1 VKCEAIFAKQK
12 LFHGVNPLEIF
23 HATHYCLSPKICIF
37 NIFSELSV
45 VCAHAHAGHTHFVNA
60 KAGAVV
66 RQLRI
71 LASPFMSFGQE
82 RSPKS
87 ASALTIY
94 RYHTIVFFTSYRF
107 TTKTLFTY
115 IWSMKTS
122 KTKILNQIKRIVKDK
137 EPSAKIYLYGSRSR
151 GTAKDNS
158 DWDLLILLN
167 KDDISNEV
175 EREISYPLYDL
186 EFDTGEVISP
196 MIYSEKE
203 WNSKYKVT
211 PFYQNVMREGILL

>member
-1 VKCEAIFAKQK
+1 ME
-12 LFHGVNPLEIF
+12 
-23 HATHYCLSPKICIF
+23 
-37 NIFSELSV
+37 
-45 VCAHAHAGHTHFVNA
+45 
-60 KAGAVV
+60 
-66 RQLRI
+66 
-71 LASPFMSFGQE
+71 
-82 RSPKS
+82 
-87 ASALTIY
+87 
-94 RYHTIVFFTSYRF
+94 
-107 TTKTLFTY
+107 
-115 IWSMKTS
+115 TS

-167 KDDISNEV
+167 RDDISNEV
-175 EREISYPLYDL
+175 EREITYPLYDL

>member
-1 VKCEAIFAKQK
+1 
-12 LFHGVNPLEIF
+12 
-23 HATHYCLSPKICIF
+23 
-37 NIFSELSV
+37 
-45 VCAHAHAGHTHFVNA
+45 
-60 KAGAVV
+60 
-66 RQLRI
+66 
-71 LASPFMSFGQE
+71 M
-82 RSPKS
+82 
-87 ASALTIY
+87 
-94 RYHTIVFFTSYRF
+94 
-107 TTKTLFTY
+107 KTL
-115 IWSMKTS
+115 

-167 KDDISNEV
+167 RDDISNEV
-175 EREISYPLYDL
+175 EREITYPLYDL

>member
-1 VKCEAIFAKQK
+1 
-12 LFHGVNPLEIF
+12 
-23 HATHYCLSPKICIF
+23 
-37 NIFSELSV
+37 
-45 VCAHAHAGHTHFVNA
+45 
-60 KAGAVV
+60 
-66 RQLRI
+66 
-71 LASPFMSFGQE
+71 
-82 RSPKS
+82 
-87 ASALTIY
+87 
-94 RYHTIVFFTSYRF
+94 
-107 TTKTLFTY
+107 
-115 IWSMKTS
+115 MKTS